1 MDGREK
7 AAGVLRHRK
16 GKSMKYR
23 KLGRTGLSVSEI
35 GMGCE
40 GMVEKPVETVRAF
53 VDAMEEGGVNVID
66 LYAPNPE
73 FRTALGG
80 ALAGRRDKF
89 VLQAHLCTVWKDGQY
104 KRTRRLSEVREGFED
119 QLARLQ
125 TDHVEIGMIHYVDSL
140 ADWEAVKDGG
150 VMKYAL
156 ELKRS
161 GVIGCIGM
169 SSHNPK
175 AAMAAVESGL
185 VDVLMFSVNPCYDLQ
200 PGNEDL
206 ELLWAPES

>member
-1 MDGREK
+1 
-7 AAGVLRHRK
+7 
-16 GKSMKYR
+16 
-23 KLGRTGLSVSEI
+23 
-35 GMGCE
+35 MGCE

-119 QLARLQ
+119 QLAGCRR
-125 TDHVEIGMIHYVDSL
+125 IM
-140 ADWEAVKDGG
+140 W
-150 VMKYAL
+150 
-156 ELKRS
+156 RS
-161 GVIGCIGM
+161 
-169 SSHNPK
+169 
-175 AAMAAVESGL
+175 A
-185 VDVLMFSVNPCYDLQ
+185 
-200 PGNEDL
+200 
-206 ELLWAPES
+206 